1 MEYIKLFWE
10 DAPEGEPP
18 LILYEVDTEN
28 ERLLIPTLGQ
38 IFPVK
43 VPINGDVHEEFD
55 FCFDNWIGKED
66 WERWMRL
73 VRGSLTGM
81 TAEESAFL
89 LSILGW
95 IETALTHTGVMVV
108 ESNL

>member
-1 MEYIKLFWE
+1 
-10 DAPEGEPP
+10 
-18 LILYEVDTEN
+18 
-28 ERLLIPTLGQ
+28 
-38 IFPVK
+38 
-43 VPINGDVHEEFD
+43 
-55 FCFDNWIGKED
+55 
-66 WERWMRL
+66 MRL